1 MTVTRP
7 LPVALTILAAAWAGC
22 ALAQSGA
29 APAADAAKAAKPAK
43 ESAAPAKEGATKA
56 APAEHSPSYSL
67 GLSMGSQLKANG
79 VKASAVNAASLA
91 QGVRDAL
98 SGKAEMGEAD
108 QKNIMALVSA
118 AGKAIGEENHRAAAA
133 FLAEN
138 GKKPGITTTA
148 SGLEY
153 QVISPGS
160 GTSPQPT
167 DNVTVNYR
175 GMLMD
180 GTEFDSSYTRGQP
193 TTFQLNHVIPGWTEG
208 VGLMKPGAKYKLFI
222 PPQLAYDLRTPP
234 GGKIPP
240 GALLIFDVEL
250 IGVKPAGTAPAAPAT
265 QPQGQQP
272 QGQ

>member
-7 LPVALTILAAAWAGC
+7 LPVALSILAAAWAGC

-29 APAADAAKAAKPAK
+29 APTDAAKPAK
-43 ESAAPAKEGATKA
+43 PAHAAKDAAAPAKEGAAK

-79 VKASAVNAASLA
+79 VKAGAVNAASLA

-193 TTFQLNHVIPGWTEG
+193 ATFQLNHVIPGWTEG

-222 PPQLAYDLRTPP
+222 PPQLAYDMRVPP

-250 IGVKPAGTAPAAPAT
+250 IGVKPAGTAAPDSAAPAT
-265 QPQGQQP
+265 KPQGQ
-272 QGQ
+272 